1 MWREFFLDYDW
12 RAWSWTG
19 IVVIG
24 LGTWYQVHLD
34 VQINDWYGG
43 FYDLVQK
50 ALGPGGVS
58 EEEISGFLF
67 SFSRIAGIYIIVAVL
82 LAFFTKHWCFRWRQA
97 MNDHFLRHW
106 HSLRRVEGAS
116 QRVQEDTRRFAIMV
130 ESIGASFLQSL
141 MTLVAFLPVLWD
153 LSKSIQTLP
162 GLGKVQHSMVIL
174 TVVWALLGTVVLA
187 LIGARLP
194 GLEYLNQLVEAAYRK
209 ELVYG
214 EDNAHRAAKP
224 VTDEL
229 FEAVRDSYFL
239 LFFNFMYFD
248 VAKWSYLQFGVIVP
262 YFALLPS
269 IARGDITLGKMQ
281 RIVSAFSSVERSFQ
295 FLVRNWGTIVDLMS
309 VYKRLKEFG
318 AQIPEEMSDSSETEH
333 QPEHDATELKKLQSH
348 LLS

>member
-1 MWREFFLDYDW
+1 MWREFFLDNDW

-19 IVVIG
+19 VAVIG
-24 LGTWYQVHLD
+24 LGTWYQVQLD
-34 VQINDWYGG
+34 VQINDWFGG

-50 ALGPGGVS
+50 ALGHGGVP
-58 EEEISGFLF
+58 ENEITGFLF
-67 SFSRIAGIYIIVAVL
+67 SFSRIAGIYVVVAVL
-82 LAFFTKHWCFRWRQA
+82 LGFFTKHWTFRWRQA

-106 HSLRRVEGAS
+106 HTLRHVEGAS

-130 ESIGASFLQSL
+130 ESIGASFLQSV
-141 MTLVAFLPVLWD
+141 MTLVAFLPILWD

-162 GLGKVQHSMVIL
+162 GLGRVQHSMVIL
-174 TVVWALLGTVVLA
+174 TIVWALLGTVLLA

-194 GLEYLNQLVEAAYRK
+194 GLEYQNQLVEAAYRK

-214 EDNAHRAAKP
+214 EDRADRAAKP

-229 FEAVRDSYFL
+229 FQAVRDSYFR

-262 YFALLPS
+262 YFVLAPS

-295 FLVRNWGTIVDLMS
+295 FLVRNWSTIVDLMS
-309 VYKRLKEFG
+309 VYKRLNEFG
-318 AQIPEEMSDSSETEH
+318 AQISEEVSDSSETEH
-333 QPEHDATELKKLQSH
+333 HPEFHATELKQLQGP